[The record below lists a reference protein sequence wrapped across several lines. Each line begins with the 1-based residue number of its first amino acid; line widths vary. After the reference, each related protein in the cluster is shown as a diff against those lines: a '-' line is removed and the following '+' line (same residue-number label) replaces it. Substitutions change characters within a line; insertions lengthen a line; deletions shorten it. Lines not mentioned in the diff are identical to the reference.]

1 MCEGYAFQINLINFF
16 MHDFDINKFYDDLSK
31 SWDKT
36 RPEYTTEIFRKI
48 LFLQIKNEKDK
59 Y

>member
-1 MCEGYAFQINLINFF
+1 MCGGSAFQINLINFF

-48 LFLQIKNEKDK
+48 LFLQIKK
-59 Y
+59 